1 VDKSQRFDG
10 RAIAW
15 SLGAVGASIVVL
27 QAAARLGWEVP
38 SPASVLAVAVVF
50 ASFRGGLG
58 AGLTAAAVAW
68 IYTAAHLSETPLP
81 FRYSEADFGRL
92 IVWSLSLPMVA
103 MMVGTLNRRA
113 QRAAEAVAE
122 GAALATRLFER
133 RMVEEALARSEA
145 RFRGVAGSAP
155 IGIFETDAGGQ
166 TTYVNAECREITGLS
181 AQRSM
186 GLGWLDAVHPADRAA
201 LVAEWEA
208 ARVEGRESRATYRY
222 VHADG
227 DIRWVEGR
235 ATCVH
240 DSAGEAAG
248 YVGVLRDITETRRA
262 ELHERAKRWILAEA
276 NQAGRLYL
284 SFDWRLSIDGILGRL
299 GVAAAAVRAE
309 LVQDQPQDPL
319 PWSVACWRQGPP
331 PTAPADLAV
340 AAVEFEWRE
349 RVSQGEIVL
358 RNPSY
363 STPDERAALASLG
376 LQAVL
381 LLPVRPRGEAWGWLR
396 FDDRDREVPWSE
408 PEIEALLGAAE
419 TLAVAIDRQNADEAL
434 WRGAE
439 RMRELFEDSP
449 LPIWDLDFSAVQ
461 GILEDSGFFRAS
473 DPRRFLAENP
483 EFVRQV
489 RRRVR
494 VVNAN
499 RPALSL
505 LGVRSRRELIANL
518 DSIFDER
525 TLADS
530 MCGLAALQR
539 GESAVRFETTC
550 RNLVGESL
558 ELQVHWTIP
567 PGRELDLSR
576 VLMSIS
582 DQTERKR
589 VEAEK
594 RALETQLELGRR
606 METVGRLAGG
616 IAHDFNNLLTV
627 ILGAADVLREN
638 GVHAE
643 VDSISDAG
651 ERAAEL
657 TRQLLAFS
665 RRQVLQPTTFDL
677 NRTVWETQKLVG
689 RLWPE
694 HIECVIEAT
703 AADAFV
709 LADATQCEQVLMN
722 LLINARDAMPEGG
735 RLMISTEIADGR
747 DVRWE
752 GRSPRPGHGQFVV
765 VTVRDSGPG
774 LSAEALER
782 CFEPFFTTK
791 GPGHGTGLGLATA
804 YGIVKQSG
812 GYLWA
817 SNAPD
822 GGAIFEVLLPRAS
835 RVVHE
840 EPAVHPERQRRSNS
854 GRILLVEDNPRVRST
869 VRLLLEHQGF
879 AVVEAGSPQQALEIA
894 RGRQKFDLL
903 LSDFVMPQMNGERL
917 RQEIQSLRPGV
928 RTLLM
933 TGYSDDAVR
942 WSPEVAVR
950 VPLLQKPFT
959 AQSLAA
965 AIDDALES
973 TGDRLDALPGPL
985 PGSLAG

>member
-1 VDKSQRFDG
+1 
-10 RAIAW
+10 
-15 SLGAVGASIVVL
+15 
-27 QAAARLGWEVP
+27 
-38 SPASVLAVAVVF
+38 
-50 ASFRGGLG
+50 
-58 AGLTAAAVAW
+58 
-68 IYTAAHLSETPLP
+68 
-81 FRYSEADFGRL
+81 
-92 IVWSLSLPMVA
+92 
-103 MMVGTLNRRA
+103 
-113 QRAAEAVAE
+113 
-122 GAALATRLFER
+122 
-133 RMVEEALARSEA
+133 
-145 RFRGVAGSAP
+145 
-155 IGIFETDAGGQ
+155 
-166 TTYVNAECREITGLS
+166 
-181 AQRSM
+181 
-186 GLGWLDAVHPADRAA
+186 
-201 LVAEWEA
+201 
-208 ARVEGRESRATYRY
+208 
-222 VHADG
+222 
-227 DIRWVEGR
+227 
-235 ATCVH
+235 
-240 DSAGEAAG
+240 
-248 YVGVLRDITETRRA
+248 
-262 ELHERAKRWILAEA
+262 
-276 NQAGRLYL
+276 
-284 SFDWRLSIDGILGRL
+284 
-299 GVAAAAVRAE
+299 
-309 LVQDQPQDPL
+309 
-319 PWSVACWRQGPP
+319 
-331 PTAPADLAV
+331 
-340 AAVEFEWRE
+340 
-349 RVSQGEIVL
+349 
-358 RNPSY
+358 
-363 STPDERAALASLG
+363 
-376 LQAVL
+376 
-381 LLPVRPRGEAWGWLR
+381 
-396 FDDRDREVPWSE
+396 
-408 PEIEALLGAAE
+408 
-419 TLAVAIDRQNADEAL
+419 
-434 WRGAE
+434 
-439 RMRELFEDSP
+439 
-449 LPIWDLDFSAVQ
+449 
-461 GILEDSGFFRAS
+461 
-473 DPRRFLAENP
+473 
-483 EFVRQV
+483 
-489 RRRVR
+489 
-494 VVNAN
+494 
-499 RPALSL
+499 
-505 LGVRSRRELIANL
+505 
-518 DSIFDER
+518 
-525 TLADS
+525 
-530 MCGLAALQR
+530 
-539 GESAVRFETTC
+539 
-550 RNLVGESL
+550 
-558 ELQVHWTIP
+558 
-567 PGRELDLSR
+567 
-576 VLMSIS
+576 MSIS

-677 NRTVWETQKLVG
+677 NRTVWETQKLIG

-812 GYLWA
+812 GYLWV

-835 RVVHE
+835 RVVQE
-840 EPAVHPERQRRSNS
+840 EPAVRPERPRRSNS

-959 AQSLAA
+959 AQTLAA
-965 AIDDALES
+965 AIDDALE
-973 TGDRLDALPGPL
+973 
-985 PGSLAG
+985 